1 MTSQYRSDRANLSSI
16 LQQLNNEDDLNSD
29 NFSAAFGLGSSLPA
43 RTFPSQSYNA
53 PPVVKPTISQPA
65 VIISTE
71 PHIPVES
78 SAVNI
83 RLVSQHRPGP
93 AVVNSETYES
103 FPATPS
109 PTPNLGNISPT
120 RNPNTES
127 AQHSET
133 ELQHLIAQ
141 IQIEQSSHEL
151 TKKKLDYFS
160 EERALLLKEISTNRF
175 QIDNLNKRK
184 ILMTQS
190 LDQHS
195 QNQSKMSN
203 ELTKKQQTLEQE
215 KIKLQ
220 REIEK
225 EKTAEL
231 ELTGENSQLKTNL
244 ESLNESYV
252 SLSNA
257 KPSLSTTYDNDKN
270 IRLRLESEYHQ
281 LRDRSNQIQKELD
294 KERTEN
300 VSLAKEVQELKKQ
313 SKALE
318 STLNTTEELTSKIQ
332 QLEQILNDE
341 QFKRNETEVRFVDLH
356 LRYSD
361 LYFHYTKQF
370 QIIADTLSTIKQ
382 KLASFP
388 PEIQTRSNTGH

>member
-1 MTSQYRSDRANLSSI
+1 
-16 LQQLNNEDDLNSD
+16 
-29 NFSAAFGLGSSLPA
+29 
-43 RTFPSQSYNA
+43 
-53 PPVVKPTISQPA
+53 
-65 VIISTE
+65 
-71 PHIPVES
+71 
-78 SAVNI
+78 
-83 RLVSQHRPGP
+83 
-93 AVVNSETYES
+93 
-103 FPATPS
+103 
-109 PTPNLGNISPT
+109 
-120 RNPNTES
+120 
-127 AQHSET
+127 
-133 ELQHLIAQ
+133 
-141 IQIEQSSHEL
+141 
-151 TKKKLDYFS
+151 
-160 EERALLLKEISTNRF
+160 
-175 QIDNLNKRK
+175 
-184 ILMTQS
+184 MTQS

-215 KIKLQ
+215 KIQLQ
-220 REIEK
+220 KEIEK

-231 ELTGENSQLKTNL
+231 ELTGENSHLKSNL
-244 ESLNESYV
+244 ESLNESYG
-252 SLSNA
+252 SLSTG
-257 KPSLSTTYDNDKN
+257 KPALSTTYENDKN
-270 IRLRLESEYHQ
+270 IRLHLESEYHQ
-281 LRDRSNQIQKELD
+281 LRDRANQIQKELD